1 MGVSLGNSTL
11 CVIDFETTGV
21 AQGYKNEPWQ
31 IGLVYIKEGLID
43 SNSMWEQYIHIDE
56 NRPFN
61 QHVPGRHSQIRD
73 ILKNSPNKHE
83 VFNKLKNKLP
93 KDGFV
98 AHNCSTEKKMLKI
111 LAPLHL
117 FGPWIDTLKISK
129 EAWPNLKG
137 YSLEELVIQLQ
148 LQNRIDY
155 FLKSKTF
162 HDALY
167 DAVATAS
174 IIEKLV
180 ADGWGNISLSEL
192 VLDN

>member
-1 MGVSLGNSTL
+1 MDVNLGNSTL

-21 AQGYKNEPWQ
+21 VHGYQNEPWQ
-31 IGLVYIKEGLID
+31 IGLVHIKQGRID
-43 SNSMWEQYIHIDE
+43 PTSMWEQYIYIDE

-61 QHVPGRHSQIRD
+61 SYAPGRYSKIRN

-83 VFNKLKNKLP
+83 VFNQLKDKIP

-98 AHNCSTEKKMLKI
+98 AHNCSTEKRMLKH
-111 LAPLHL
+111 LAPLHS
-117 FGPWIDTLKISK
+117 FEPWIDTLNISK
-129 EAWPNLKG
+129 EAWPHLSG
-137 YSLEELVIQLQ
+137 FSLEELVIQLK
-148 LQNRIDY
+148 LESRIDI

-174 IIEKLV
+174 IIEKLIT
-180 ADGWGNISLSEL
+180 DGWGSFSISEL
-192 VLDN
+192 ALDK